1 MGQTDDTKI
10 LTNCH
15 LATMQAGSAP
25 YGMIRD
31 GAVAVH
37 QGRIQWV
44 GAATELPAT
53 YQGWHKQD
61 MGGRWVVPALVD
73 CHTHLVYGGN
83 RIDEFEQRLNGK
95 SYAELAEAGGG
106 ILSTVRATRAAS
118 LHELIDASR
127 PRLQQMAACG
137 VGTVEIKSGYGLNLT
152 DEIKM
157 LEAARAL
164 GQETGV
170 RVRTTFLGAHAL
182 PEEFTGK
189 SGAYIDHIVSEM
201 LPEIARRGLADA
213 VDVFCEH
220 IGFSLSETRRVLEA
234 AIALGFP
241 VRLHAEQLT
250 NLHGAQMA
258 AEMGA
263 LSCDHL
269 EYLDEAGAKAM
280 GKAGT
285 VGVLLPGA
293 YYFLRETKQ
302 PPVQMML
309 DHGVDLAIA
318 TDCNPGSSPTTNL
331 PLMLSMACTLFGLT
345 PEQALTGATRNAAK
359 ALGLGDEI
367 GQISTGFTADL
378 VAWELS
384 SPAEL
389 SYGFGQAPKCERV

>member
-1 MGQTDDTKI
+1 MGQTDDAKI

-25 YGMIRD
+25 YGTIHD

-37 QGRIQWV
+37 QGRIQWA
-44 GAATELPAT
+44 GLAAELPET
-53 YQGWHKQD
+53 YQGWHRKD
-61 MGGRWVVPALVD
+61 LAGRYLLPALID

-83 RIDEFEQRLNGK
+83 RVEEFEQRLNGK
-95 SYAELAEAGGG
+95 SYAELAAAGGG

-118 LHELIDASR
+118 LSELIDVSR
-127 PRLQQMAACG
+127 PRLQQMAAFG
-137 VGTVEIKSGYGLNLT
+137 VATIEIKSGYGLNLI

-164 GQETGV
+164 GQETGM

-182 PEEFTGK
+182 PEEFAGK

-234 AIALGFP
+234 AIALDLP
-241 VRLHAEQLT
+241 VHLHAEQLT

-258 AEMGA
+258 AELGA

-280 GKAGT
+280 AKAGT
-285 VGVLLPGA
+285 VGVILPGA
-293 YYFLRETKQ
+293 YYFLRETRQ
-302 PPVQMML
+302 PPIQMML

-345 PEQALTGATRNAAK
+345 PEQALTGATRHAAK
-359 ALGLGDEI
+359 ALGLGDKI
-367 GQISTGFTADL
+367 GQIAAGFTADL
-378 VAWELS
+378 VAWDIS

-389 SYGFGQAPKCERV
+389 SYGFGQVPKCERV